1 MNNIAKLEKFLEE
14 HYPTSLEAY
23 KRRSDPFYYEGDTLY
38 HPIASGFGCDDKGS
52 KEPLKIMSASLIN
65 NGEDYVLSLQSQTN
79 KNNKYSIRLSQACF
93 SIARFDE
100 TIIGTGIPVKASR
113 NSFSIVNDGVTYEI
127 YQSFHR
133 NFDGKITGRMFV
145 HSESFGKSYGKRHY
159 YDLYIATGDSVF
171 FLKEVYA
178 YDSVHREQYNIHKNL
193 TVKQFKEKV
202 FGNANI
208 KIKSP
213 IDTIVLKQK

>member
-1 MNNIAKLEKFLEE
+1 MNDIAKLEKFLGE
-14 HYPTSLEAY
+14 HYPKSLEAY
-23 KRRSDPFYYEGDTLY
+23 KRRADPFYYEGETLY
-38 HPIASGFGCDDKGS
+38 RPITSGFGCDDKGS
-52 KEPLKIMSASLIN
+52 NEPLKIVSASLIN

-93 SIARFDE
+93 SIARFDD
-100 TIIGTGIPVKASR
+100 TVIGTGIPVKASR
-113 NSFSIVNDGVTYEI
+113 NTFSFVSNGVTYEI

-133 NFDGKITGRMFV
+133 NYENKLTGRMFI
-145 HSESFGKSYGKRHY
+145 HSEAFGSSYGKRHY
-159 YDLYIATGDSVF
+159 YDLYIAAGEPTF

-178 YDSVHREQYNIHKNL
+178 YDSVQREQYTIHRNI
-193 TVKQFKEKV
+193 TVRQFKEKV

-213 IDTIVLKQK
+213 IDTIILKQE